1 MTEEIRHI
9 YPDSKYEV
17 SFERAALK
25 GIDGFKVKARGDNA
39 DDVFAE
45 AFHLRVHAIEEIEN
59 KGEEE

>member
-25 GIDGFKVKARGDNA
+25 GIDGFKVKARGDAMHTVLN
-39 DDVFAE
+39 E
-45 AFHLRVHAIEEIEN
+45 ARELAKLA
-59 KGEEE
+59 KGETEELGKGE